1 MEFKF
6 AALWRSRGASVILA
20 AAAISIGACSSPSW
34 GISSAPSN
42 ETSNISHMRPLSKNP
57 IAWVKWFTVNEPG
70 APPKANNKITGIS
83 DGQDIV
89 GVYYT
94 GTSSSSNSTS
104 FVATPS
110 TGASGFMG
118 FKTFTPPPGASSL
131 YLTSRIPSGKGG
143 EAGYIMGTGG
153 SSCTGFCGTIHMAG
167 WTTITNPATG
177 HCADTRL
184 LGIGAARITVGY
196 YIWGDNCL
204 HAAPFEEYAVSTCCG
219 SQVGSP
225 QFAAFNPPGTYASAV
240 ATGMNGNGDAVGYTT
255 DSSGNST
262 GWFYRFFSYY
272 TIAYPGAT
280 STQPLALAWD
290 DNVVGLYVNSDGS
303 VHGFLVQD
311 PGGSNETYQ
320 PVYFNNGSQKY
331 SYTVVAS
338 IDDCNDISGW
348 YATNGALPFNGF
360 VATTASAKTST
371 KCSIGSLLKSRKYSM
386 KGGL

>member
-1 MEFKF
+1 MELRF
-6 AALWRSRGASVILA
+6 AAHWLSRGATVILA
-20 AAAISIGACSSPSW
+20 AATVSVGACSSPSW
-34 GISSAPSN
+34 GISSSPGN
-42 ETSNISHMRPLSKNP
+42 GTSSASRMRPLGKSP
-57 IAWVKWFTVNEPG
+57 IAWIQWLTVNEPN

-83 DGQDIV
+83 DGQAIV

-94 GTSSSSNSTS
+94 GTSSESDSTS
-104 FVATPS
+104 FVATPAP
-110 TGASGFMG
+110 GSGGLTG

-143 EAGYIMGTGG
+143 EAGYITGTSG

-177 HCADTRL
+177 HCDDTRL

-196 YIWGDNCL
+196 YVWGDKCL

-225 QFAAFNPPGTYASAV
+225 QFAPFNPPGTYASAV

-255 DSSGNST
+255 DSTGNST
-262 GWFYRFFSYY
+262 GWFYRFFTYA
-272 TIAYPGAT
+272 TIAYPGAA
-280 STQPLALAWD
+280 STEPLALSWN

-303 VHGFLVQD
+303 IHGFLVQD
-311 PGGSNETYQ
+311 PGGPNETFQ
-320 PVYFNNGSQKY
+320 AVYFNNSPQKY

-360 VATTASAKTST
+360 VATTSGGTSTT
-371 KCSIGSLLKSRKYSM
+371 KCSIGTLLKPLKSSM